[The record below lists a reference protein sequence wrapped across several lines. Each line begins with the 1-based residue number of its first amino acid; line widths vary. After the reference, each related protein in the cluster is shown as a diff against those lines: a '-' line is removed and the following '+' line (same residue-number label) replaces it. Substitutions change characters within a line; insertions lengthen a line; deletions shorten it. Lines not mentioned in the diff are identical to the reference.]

1 MRQMHPG
8 HTRVDAFA
16 GRGLTTVIERP
27 LLKAR
32 FGVQD
37 RSQEQIEPDEP
48 GVAGGA
54 ACQFDV
60 YRADQVRLTATQFS
74 GGDWRWQLLDKAG
87 QILVEAGGYPSEDK
101 CREAVRILQ
110 RYGAPATSAPT
121 ISSGTS
127 VRDDPS

>member
-1 MRQMHPG
+1 MQ
-8 HTRVDAFA
+8 VDAFV
-16 GRGLTTVIERP
+16 RRELTTVIERP

-32 FGVQD
+32 FGVRD
-37 RSQEQIEPDEP
+37 CAQEPIEPDEP
-48 GVAGGA
+48 DMSGGT
-54 ACQFDV
+54 ACHFEV

-110 RYGAPATSAPT
+110 RYGVPATSDPT
-121 ISSGTS
+121 ISSATS